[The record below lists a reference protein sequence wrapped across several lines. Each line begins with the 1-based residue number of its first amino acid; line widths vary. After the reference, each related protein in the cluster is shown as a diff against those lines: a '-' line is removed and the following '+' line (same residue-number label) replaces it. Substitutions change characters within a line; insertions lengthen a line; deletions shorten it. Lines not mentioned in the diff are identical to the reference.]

1 MLRWPDENPLY
12 PWRYWD
18 YSTQESRAAC
28 ARPQDEGLLWYRIV
42 DGRMVL
48 ASWDK
53 SADPRGGCA
62 ASFVVDALVT
72 PEHALELAR
81 ATFPRVFSRIEQ
93 HLGRAPVLAGP
104 AIDG

>member
-1 MLRWPDENPLY
+1 MLWHRV
-12 PWRYWD
+12 
-18 YSTQESRAAC
+18 
-28 ARPQDEGLLWYRIV
+28 V

-48 ASWDK
+48 VAWDR

-81 ATFPRVFSRIEQ
+81 ATFHRVFARIEQ
-93 HLGRAPVLAGP
+93 HLGRAVQLAGP
-104 AIDG
+104 TETKS